1 MSKREG
7 RERDSSV
14 PFIFII
20 PFKRPTHERRTQSL
34 LTCTR
39 ITDTSKLLL
48 SSIARCKARTRRGGV
63 DLGHSA
69 CDENRH
75 AHTKTRSRAK
85 EKSLFFGNNFVEHKR
100 ARWENE
106 RRKKLLVSLTSCAS
120 KSSGG
125 KRRPRKGNITTRTH
139 IK

>member
-120 KSSGG
+120 KSSRET
-125 KRRPRKGNITTRTH
+125 KEDQEKETLQHVH
-139 IK
+139 I